1 MDTVHSNAE
10 GSPQSLVDSTK
21 SKIQSLVQQFKES
34 TKFKCDRSFTA
45 KATFIAVFGTFLI
58 LNGIFGIVM
67 PRSPDIDCVDDK
79 LMTLTDSFNSFF
91 ANNNAGRHA
100 LIIIGSLS
108 VDIVFVLTVL
118 YWVLFGKSWRLM
130 VTYLMFS
137 IVKVFSQAVFQ
148 FELPVGYIWDD
159 PGFPSLIVNYQ
170 KAPVFFYSSYV
181 GVPVICGLEWR
192 KNGCLF
198 LMVVC
203 FAVACFESFTVFV
216 TRVHFSIDI
225 ISGIVFAHYFYI
237 LSDTLFAKYVD
248 ESFFALEKKPTD
260 VEKDVLAMEQ
270 QPVEQLLV

>member
-10 GSPQSLVDSTK
+10 GSSQSLVDSAK
-21 SKIQSLVQQFKES
+21 SKIQSLYQQFKES
-34 TKFKCDRSFTA
+34 TQFKCDRSFTV

-67 PRSPDIDCVDDK
+67 PRNPNIDCVDDK

-108 VDIVFVLTVL
+108 VDIVFVFTVL

-148 FELPVGYIWDD
+148 FELPDGYIWDD
-159 PGFPSLIVNYQ
+159 PGFPSLLVNYQ

-198 LMVVC
+198 FMVVC

-248 ESFFALEKKPTD
+248 ESFFALEKKSTD
-260 VEKDVLAMEQ
+260 VEKDILTMEQ